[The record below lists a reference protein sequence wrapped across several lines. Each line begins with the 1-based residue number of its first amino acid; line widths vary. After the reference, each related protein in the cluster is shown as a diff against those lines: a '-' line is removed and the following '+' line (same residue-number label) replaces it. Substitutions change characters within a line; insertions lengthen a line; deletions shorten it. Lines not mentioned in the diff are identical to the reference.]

1 METSAN
7 TYSGKSLLLFRLSD
21 VILRCAK
28 SGRPLLHFMKCWS
41 VVASHLVE
49 TACHSDHS
57 VAKKSISTLHD
68 IINVILS
75 LHNELP
81 HFHFNEALFKPFE
94 NLLLLELCDTDVQEL
109 IISSICEF
117 VEGTTE
123 EIRSGWRSL
132 FGALRGI
139 RLPPISPTA
148 PNIIE
153 LETERIRQLR
163 VILDIFEAFLHT
175 DNLQVFANAAV
186 DCLLCLLRL
195 IKGPP
200 TVINN
205 KSNDE
210 IVVSD
215 VHVSY
220 TCL

>member
-1 METSAN
+1 MDSN
-7 TYSGKSLLLFRLSD
+7 VSIYSGKSLLLFRLSD

-41 VVASHLVE
+41 VVAAHLTE
-49 TACHSDHS
+49 TACHCDHS

-139 RLPPISPTA
+139 RLPPISALA
-148 PNIIE
+148 PNAAE
-153 LETERIRQLR
+153 LESERVRQLR

-200 TVINN
+200 TLM
-205 KSNDE
+205 KDRNDGKLLYSSL
-210 IVVSD
+210 ILV
-215 VHVSY
+215 
-220 TCL
+220 